1 MTIASQPRYACA
13 NVTIEL
19 TEVPE
24 RMPRSIFIARLL
36 RMLLA
41 LSAVLLPA
49 GMQAAP
55 DAGSVASG
63 TWGGEHIVL
72 EVSEKGAEVELD
84 CAHGEV
90 TQHITLGKHGD
101 FDVAGTFSPE
111 HGGPVRRD
119 ENPRPAPA
127 RYFGR
132 VEGDTMN
139 LTVTVGKEK
148 VGDFTLTRGSRP
160 NVTKCR

>member
-1 MTIASQPRYACA
+1 MSKGMTRSTLIKRSMIA
-13 NVTIEL
+13 V
-19 TEVPE
+19 
-24 RMPRSIFIARLL
+24 F
-36 RMLLA
+36 A
-41 LSAVLLPA
+41 LSGVLLQA
-49 GMQAAP
+49 GTRAAP
-55 DAGSVASG
+55 DASAVATG
-63 TWGGEHIVL
+63 AWGGEHIVL

-119 ENPRPAPA
+119 ENPQPAPA

-132 VEGDTMN
+132 VEGDTMS
-139 LTVTVGKEK
+139 LTVILGKEKEK

-160 NVTKCR
+160 NLTKCR

>member
-1 MTIASQPRYACA
+1 MSKGMTRSTLIKRSMIA
-13 NVTIEL
+13 V
-19 TEVPE
+19 
-24 RMPRSIFIARLL
+24 F
-36 RMLLA
+36 A
-41 LSAVLLPA
+41 LSGVLLQA
-49 GMQAAP
+49 GTRAAP
-55 DAGSVASG
+55 DASAVATG
-63 TWGGEHIVL
+63 AWGGEHIVL

-119 ENPRPAPA
+119 ENPQPAPA

-132 VEGDTMN
+132 VEGDTMS
-139 LTVTVGKEK
+139 LTVTLGKEKEK

-160 NVTKCR
+160 NLTKCR